1 MDKFI
6 HLHVHT
12 DYSLLDG
19 ACRIDKLIEKAIDYK
34 YRAIAITDHGNMF
47 GVIEFYDAM
56 MKAGLKPI
64 IGEEFYIA
72 PTSMRDKKTV
82 GGISNFHLTV
92 LAMNERGY
100 KNLMKLTSL
109 AYLEGFYYKPRI
121 DKETL
126 KNYSE
131 GLIGMSGCLKGE
143 IPYYLLRNDYET
155 AYKVAK
161 EYLEIFGHN
170 RFYLEMM
177 RLGFKEND
185 IVNAGLVKLSR
196 DLGIPIV
203 ATNDVHFIDR
213 TDKEAHDALLAIQTN
228 TYIDETDRFRME
240 SEEIYFKSP
249 DEMVGLFSDHPEAI
263 ENTLKIAEQCNLLI
277 ELDPVNAHL
286 PSCELPEGF
295 DTPSAYLEHLAWE
308 GFRRRY
314 PTGNKKAEERL
325 KYELSVINKLNFA
338 SYFLIINDIVQSA
351 KTMGVP
357 VGPGRGSAV
366 GSLTLYVLGVTE
378 IDPLKYNL
386 LFERFLN
393 PSRVSLPD
401 VDIDFGDEQ
410 RDKIIAHVE
419 ERYGKNNVA
428 QIITFG
434 TMASRAVVRDVGRI
448 LRIPYGEVDRI
459 AKKIPMGMSLE
470 QAMEDKE
477 LRKLIASKDEYKR
490 MIEIAKRLEGVA
502 RHVSTHAAGIVITPK
517 ELTEFVPLYKAPDG
531 NIMTQYSMKSLEKIG
546 LLKIDI
552 LGLRTLTVI
561 EKTKQ
566 YLKER
571 GIEID
576 KIPLNDSKTFRL
588 LQRGETVG
596 VFQLESEGMRSILK
610 RLKPTNF
617 KDIMAVLALYRP
629 GPMEQKETFIKR
641 KRGEEPVTYLHPMLE
656 PILKETYGVIL
667 YQEQVIQIAHQVA
680 GFSLSE
686 ADLLRRAMG
695 KKEKEVMRKMEEKFV
710 EGAKKKGVDE
720 STARKIFE
728 YMEPFAGYGFNKSH
742 SAGYALIAYW
752 TSYLKANYP
761 VEFMAALLTSE
772 MNDTDRIRIL
782 LSECRRMGIEILPP
796 DINESD
802 YEFKPVDGKIR
813 FGLGAIKNV
822 GKKAIDS
829 IVKERK
835 RGKFSS
841 FNDFMQRRD
850 VKNINKKAMENLIK
864 AGSFDNL
871 NPDRYRLLQMLE
883 NKASQQLSLFTE
895 TMTDEKVDESES
907 ASVLSMEREAL
918 GFYLSGHPLNKY
930 EDVIDAFTTTTIAE
944 LHHYGEAESVS
955 IAGIVTRVKVIK
967 NKKGQKMAFAELED
981 MTGKVEV
988 TVFPDLFGEREIA
1001 KGDEL
1006 LVKGKVAH
1014 QEGEEAPR
1022 IIADKIVSL
1031 QEARKRLT
1039 SWIDLYLNIVTT
1051 TEDDL
1056 NKLHQLL
1063 MGSSGVTEVRL
1074 NFVKNGE
1081 TLYTLRPRKILV
1093 SPDDRLIKRLQNL
1106 LGKPNVRLRSVRW

>member
-19 ACRIDKLIEKAIDYK
+19 VCRIDRLIEKAIDYK
-34 YRAIAITDHGNMF
+34 YRAAAITDHGNMF

-64 IGEEFYIA
+64 IGEEFYVA

-82 GGISNFHLTV
+82 GGVSNFHLTV

-121 DKETL
+121 DKEIL

-131 GLIGMSGCLKGE
+131 GLIVMSGCLKGE

-351 KTMGVP
+351 KAMGVP

-419 ERYGKNNVA
+419 QRYGKNNVA

-448 LRIPYGEVDRI
+448 LRIPYGEVDRL

-470 QAMEDKE
+470 HAMEDKE

-490 MIEIAKRLEGVA
+490 MMEIAKRLEGVA

-531 NIMTQYSMKSLEKIG
+531 NTMTQYSMKSLEKIG

-552 LGLRTLTVI
+552 LGLRTLTVV

-576 KIPLNDSKTFRL
+576 RIPLNDSKTFRL

-610 RLKPTNF
+610 RLRPTNF

-680 GFSLSE
+680 GLSLSE

-720 STARKIFE
+720 ATARKIFE

-752 TSYLKANYP
+752 TAYLKANHP

-841 FNDFMQRRD
+841 FNNFMQRRD

-883 NKASQQLSLFTE
+883 NKVSQQLSLFTG
-895 TMTDEKVDESES
+895 TITDEKVDESES
-907 ASVLSMEREAL
+907 VSILSMEREAL
-918 GFYLSGHPLNKY
+918 GFYLSGHPLTKY
-930 EDVIDAFTTTTIAE
+930 EDVIDAFTTTTIAD
-944 LHHYGEAESVS
+944 LHHYGEAEPVS

-981 MTGKVEV
+981 LTGKVEV
-988 TVFPDLFGEREIA
+988 TVFPDLFSGREIP

-1006 LVKGKVAH
+1006 LVKGKVTH
-1014 QEGEEAPR
+1014 QEGEESPR

-1031 QEARKRLT
+1031 KEARKRLT

-1093 SPDDRLIKRLQNL
+1093 SPDDRLIKKLQNL